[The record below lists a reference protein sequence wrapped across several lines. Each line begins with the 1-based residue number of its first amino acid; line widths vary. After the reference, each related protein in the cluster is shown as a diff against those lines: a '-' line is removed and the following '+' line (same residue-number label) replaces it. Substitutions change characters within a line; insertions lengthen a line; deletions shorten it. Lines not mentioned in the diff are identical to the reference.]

1 MKNFDDFPEIL
12 SRKQFMDLTEW
23 SKSTAWR
30 YTKEGGKLSH
40 IKITV
45 LGENN
50 PPLFDKNKLRAYF
63 DTGNNEG
70 QIRFQILSF
79 HSVGKDASNPIGPYV
94 NGSGGGDHG
103 QSL

>member
-63 DTGNNEG
+63 DNGNNEG

-94 NGSGGGDHG
+94 NGSGGEGHG